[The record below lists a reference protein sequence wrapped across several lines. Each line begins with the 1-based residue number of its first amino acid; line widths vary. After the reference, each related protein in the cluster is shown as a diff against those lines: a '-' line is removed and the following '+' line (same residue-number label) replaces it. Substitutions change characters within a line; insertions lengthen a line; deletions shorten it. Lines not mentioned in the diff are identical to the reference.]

1 MEETR
6 GFKER
11 GRKFPPWKVKKK
23 GQDQKKYLL
32 LILEKERANTEKR
45 EERKKKKKKK
55 KKITGM
61 ETTGVWNLSMDIWF
75 RTLYLVYGLGLGTPK
90 LISCMV
96 ELRRDLRLLDTCF
109 EKGPVT
115 SRTQKIPC
123 FRSYAI
129 VES

>member
-1 MEETR
+1 M
-6 GFKER
+6 
-11 GRKFPPWKVKKK
+11 
-23 GQDQKKYLL
+23 
-32 LILEKERANTEKR
+32 KERANTEKR

-55 KKITGM
+55 KKKITGM
-61 ETTGVWNLSMDIWF
+61 ETMGVWNLSMDIWF

-90 LISCMV
+90 LISFMV
-96 ELRRDLRLLDTCF
+96 ELRRALRLLDTCF